1 MRSRW
6 VQAGVVGVILAAL
19 TVVIIGLASADPGQR
34 DRAREL
40 EQQLR
45 CPVCKSV
52 SVSESMSDTA
62 QAMRRSVAEQV
73 AAGRT
78 DQQILDYFRNRY
90 GQWVLLD
97 PPARGSTLL
106 VWVLP
111 GVAGLAGAGAVL
123 LWFRH
128 RHTPE
133 ELPPETRQKVASE
146 VERMRMAPG
155 VEDDP

>member
-6 VQAGVVGVILAAL
+6 VQAGLVGVILAAL
-19 TVVIIGLASADPGQR
+19 TVVFLGLASGDPGPQ

-52 SVSESMSDTA
+52 SASESMSDTA
-62 QAMRRSVAEQV
+62 QAMRRSVAEQI

-78 DQQILDYFRNRY
+78 DQQILDYFRDRY

-111 GVAGLAGAGAVL
+111 GLAGLAGAVVIL
-123 LWFRH
+123 LWSRH
-128 RHTPE
+128 RHTPK

-146 VERMRMAPG
+146 VERMRTAPA
-155 VEDDP
+155 VEDSP